1 MISNN
6 FRKSTLIAA
15 LICITTS
22 MISQELVTSIDSTSI
37 FIGEEITY
45 KLEVH
50 SDTLNLIKFPESKS
64 FTPMEVLKTYDS
76 DTIISNE
83 KYIISK
89 KYSLTNF
96 DAASY
101 ILPKQKVVF
110 GDTTLYSNSKKIEVK
125 LVEVDT
131 SKQRLYEIKPNIE
144 MSKLDIF
151 LTRANSFANDYMS
164 ILILILIFILFSIYR
179 NKIFKNKKF
188 KYEKSPYQK
197 AKDEINL
204 IAKSEYT
211 ADEGAKEYYS
221 KLSFII
227 RNFLEIKVFDHSL
240 ESTTDE
246 LLYELKR
253 IKSKG
258 ELNLASSTLNNLQK
272 VLQTADLVKFAK
284 YQPDE
289 DIAKKDTE
297 VINITVDEINNILPE
312 PTIEELKK
320 DYEFHQKLLKQ
331 ERSKKIKKA
340 IIVFTG
346 LLVSCILISS
356 ILFGFTYV
364 KDTILRNDNLVLLE
378 TKNWVTTEYG
388 APGITI
394 ETPEVL
400 TRKLSEPDFKYL
412 NSTNLSEFSFKNTDN
427 SMQIYVSN
435 TKFNDKIKPEDF
447 QKYIDY
453 SLDIIETMGL
463 SNIVVKYEN
472 FTTAN
477 EAEGIRVYGSADFID
492 SNSGKII
499 SGKYSILGFFTENEF
514 KQLIIIHKDD
524 IYLNE
529 ITENVISSVELIKK
543 QQK

>member
-1 MISNN
+1 MFSNN
-6 FRKSTLIAA
+6 FKKLILLISLIAV
-15 LICITTS
+15 TTS
-22 MISQELVTSIDSTSI
+22 MMSQKLVTSIDSTSI
-37 FIGEEITY
+37 FVGEEITY

-50 SDTLNLIKFPESKS
+50 SDILAQTIFPESKS
-64 FTPMEVLKTYDS
+64 FVPMEVLKTYDS
-76 DTIISNE
+76 DTITSNE

-89 KYSLTNF
+89 KYALTNF
-96 DAASY
+96 DAGSY
-101 ILPKQKVVF
+101 ILPKQKIVF

-125 LVEVDT
+125 LVAVDT
-131 SKQRLYEIKPNIE
+131 SKQRLYDIKP
-144 MSKLDIF
+144 IF
-151 LTRANSFANDYMS
+151 NTNKEHNYFRHISYLTLL
-164 ILILILIFILFSIYR
+164 LISVFIYINR

-204 IAKSEYT
+204 IAKSDYT
-211 ADEGAKEYYS
+211 AVQNAKEYYS

-240 ESTTDE
+240 ESTTNE
-246 LLYELKR
+246 LLFELKR
-253 IKSKG
+253 IKSSG
-258 ELNLASSTLNNLQK
+258 ELNLTSSTLNNLHQ

-284 YQPDE
+284 HYPDE

-331 ERSKKIKKA
+331 ERNKNIKKA
-340 IIVFTG
+340 IIVFTS
-346 LLVSCILISS
+346 LLISCVLIAS
-356 ILFGFTYV
+356 VLFGFTYV
-364 KDTILRNDNLVLLE
+364 KDSILRNDNLILLE

-394 ETPEVL
+394 KTPEVL
-400 TRKLSEPDFKYL
+400 TRKLSDHNFTYL
-412 NSTNLSEFSFKNTDN
+412 NSNNISEFAFSNNDN

-435 TKFNDKIKPEDF
+435 TRFNDKIKPEDF

-453 SLDIIETMGL
+453 TLDIIEAKGL

-472 FTTAN
+472 FSTAN
-477 EAEGIRVYGSADFID
+477 EAEGIKVYGSADFID
-492 SNSGKII
+492 PNSGKII

-514 KQLIIIHKDD
+514 KQLIIIHEDD

-529 ITENVISSVELIKK
+529 ITDNVISSVELIKN
-543 QQK
+543 QQQ

>member
-1 MISNN
+1 MINNN
-6 FRKSTLIAA
+6 FRKLI
-15 LICITTS
+15 LIILFIGVTTS
-22 MISQELVTSIDSTSI
+22 IMSQKLVTSIDSTSI
-37 FIGEEITY
+37 FIGEEINY
-45 KLEVH
+45 KLEIY
-50 SDTLNLIKFPESKS
+50 SDSLSEIKFPESES
-64 FTPMEVLKTYDS
+64 FTPMEVLKIYDT
-76 DTIISNE
+76 DTTVSND
-83 KYIISK
+83 KYIVSK
-89 KYSLTNF
+89 KYALTNF

-101 ILPKQKVVF
+101 ILSKQKVVF
-110 GDTTLYSNSKKIEVK
+110 GDTTLFSDSKKIEVK

-131 SKQRLYEIKPNIE
+131 SKQGLYDIKP
-144 MSKLDIF
+144 IF
-151 LTRANSFANDYMS
+151 NTNREHNWFRYISY
-164 ILILILIFILFSIYR
+164 LIVLIITVFIYIYR
-179 NKIFKNKKF
+179 NKIFGKKEF
-188 KYEKSPYQK
+188 KYEKSPYQN
-197 AKDEINL
+197 AKDDINVL
-204 IAKSEYT
+204 IRSGYA
-211 ADEGAKEYYS
+211 ADKGAKGYYS

-240 ESTTDE
+240 ESTTNE
-246 LLYELKR
+246 LLFELKK
-253 IKSKG
+253 IKSSG
-258 ELNLASSTLNNLQK
+258 ELKLTTSTLNNLHQI
-272 VLQTADLVKFAK
+272 LQTADLVKFAK
-284 YQPDE
+284 YHPDE

-297 VINITVDEINNILPE
+297 KIKIIVDEINNILPE
-312 PTIEELKK
+312 PTMEELKK

-331 ERSKKIKKA
+331 ERREKIKKA

-346 LLVSCILISS
+346 ILVSCILISS

-364 KDTILRNDNLVLLE
+364 KDTILRNDNLILLE

-400 TRKLSEPDFKYL
+400 TRKLSEPNFKYL
-412 NSTNLSEFSFKNTDN
+412 NSTNLSEFSFKNIDN

-477 EAEGIRVYGSADFID
+477 EAEGIRVYGSADFMD
-492 SNSGKII
+492 SNSDKII

-514 KQLIIIHKDD
+514 KQLIIIQKDD
-524 IYLNE
+524 IYLND
-529 ITENVISSVELIKK
+529 ITDNVISSVELIKK
-543 QQK
+543 QQ

>member
-1 MISNN
+1 MN
-6 FRKSTLIAA
+6 FPYNYKRSILAIL

-22 MISQELVTSIDSTSI
+22 MISQDLVTSIDSTSI

-50 SDTLNLIKFPESKS
+50 SDTLDLIKFPESKS
-64 FTPMEVLKTYDS
+64 FIPMEVLKTYDS
-76 DTIISNE
+76 DTITSNE

-89 KYSLTNF
+89 IYALTNF
-96 DAASY
+96 DAGSY

-125 LVEVDT
+125 LVAVDT
-131 SKQRLYEIKPNIE
+131 SKQRLYDIKP
-144 MSKLDIF
+144 IF
-151 LTRANSFANDYMS
+151 NTNKEHNYFRYISYLTLL
-164 ILILILIFILFSIYR
+164 LIIVFIYINR

-204 IAKSEYT
+204 IAKSDYT
-211 ADEGAKEYYS
+211 AVQNAKEYYS

-227 RNFLEIKVFDHSL
+227 RNFLEKKVFDHSL

-246 LLYELKR
+246 LLDELKR
-253 IKSKG
+253 IKSSG
-258 ELNLASSTLNNLQK
+258 ELNLASSLLNNIESLLK
-272 VLQTADLVKFAK
+272 TADLVKFAK

-289 DIAKKDTE
+289 NDARKDTE

-320 DYEFHQKLLKQ
+320 DFEFHQKLLKQ
-331 ERSKKIKKA
+331 ERNKNIKKA
-340 IIVFTG
+340 IIVFIS
-346 LLVSCILISS
+346 LLISAVFIAS
-356 ILFGFTYV
+356 VLFGFTYV
-364 KDTILRNDNLVLLE
+364 KDSILRNDNLILLE

-400 TRKLSEPDFKYL
+400 TRKLLDPNFIYT
-412 NSTNLSEFSFKNTDN
+412 NSNNISEFSFQNINN
-427 SMQIYVSN
+427 SFQIHVSH
-435 TKFNDKIKPEDF
+435 TRFNDKINPENF
-447 QKYIDY
+447 QQFINYT
-453 SLDIIETMGL
+453 LEIIENKGL
-463 SNIVVKYEN
+463 SNIITKYDR
-472 FTTAN
+472 FITPN
-477 EAEGIRVYGSADFID
+477 EAEGIRVYGSADFTDPSSKEIK
-492 SNSGKII
+492 SG
-499 SGKYSILGFFTENEF
+499 SYSIVAFFTENEF
-514 KQLIIIHKDD
+514 KQLIILNEDD

-529 ITENVISSVELIKK
+529 IVDKVISSIELIEK
-543 QQK
+543 QEK

>member
-6 FRKSTLIAA
+6 FRKLI
-15 LICITTS
+15 LIISLTGVTTS
-22 MISQELVTSIDSTSI
+22 MMSQKLVTSIDSTSI

-45 KLEVH
+45 KLEIH
-50 SDTLNLIKFPESKS
+50 SDTLAQIKFPESKS
-64 FTPMEVLKTYDS
+64 FIPMEVLKTYDP

-83 KYIISK
+83 KYIVSK
-89 KYSLTNF
+89 KYGLTNF

-110 GDTTLYSNSKKIEVK
+110 GDTTLFSDSKKIEVK

-131 SKQRLYEIKPNIE
+131 SKQGLYEIKPNIE

-151 LTRANSFANDYMS
+151 LTRANTFANDYIS
-164 ILILILIFILFSIYR
+164 ILILILILILFYIYR
-179 NKIFKNKKF
+179 NKIFKSKKF
-188 KYEKSPYQK
+188 QYEKSPYQK

-204 IAKSEYT
+204 ISKSGYT
-211 ADEGAKEYYS
+211 AVQNAKEYYS

-312 PTIEELKK
+312 LTIEELKK

-331 ERSKKIKKA
+331 ERNKNIKKA
-340 IIVFTG
+340 IIVFIS
-346 LLVSCILISS
+346 LLISAVFIAS
-356 ILFGFTYV
+356 VLFGFTYV
-364 KDTILRNDNLVLLE
+364 KDSILRNDNLILLE

-400 TRKLSEPDFKYL
+400 TRKLLDPNFTYL
-412 NSTNLSEFSFKNTDN
+412 NSNNISEFAFSNNDN

-435 TKFNDKIKPEDF
+435 TRFNDKIKPEDF

-453 SLDIIETMGL
+453 TLDIIEAKGL

-477 EAEGIRVYGSADFID
+477 EAEGIKVYGSADFID
-492 SNSGKII
+492 SNSSKII
-499 SGKYSILGFFTENEF
+499 SGKYSILGFFTEDEF
-514 KQLIIIHKDD
+514 KQLIILHEDD

-529 ITENVISSVELIKK
+529 ITDKAISSVELIKN